1 MHIQDK
7 HFRAYELPTFEILIY
22 VPFCPVPEDYVW
34 IQGWLQK
41 LSYQENFRALH
52 WRYVVD
58 IGEKKKKKVDWQSKW
73 VYYFFLKKDVVIIID
88 FTSLLSK
95 KYRMYAKL
103 KSDIHIRSNVLAVR
117 NLSNCK
123 RSEPGKE
130 PKKGRPKLKNP
141 AFYRN
146 LSRNI
151 WINVFKKEEKMLLIV
166 L

>member
-1 MHIQDK
+1 MFLSALCLK
-7 HFRAYELPTFEILIY
+7 TTFEFKVGYKNSVIRKTSEL
-22 VPFCPVPEDYVW
+22 FTGDMLQ
-34 IQGWLQK
+34 IQ
-41 LSYQENFRALH
+41 
-52 WRYVVD
+52 
-58 IGEKKKKKVDWQSKW
+58 EKKKKKVDWQSKW

-88 FTSLLSK
+88 VTSLLSK